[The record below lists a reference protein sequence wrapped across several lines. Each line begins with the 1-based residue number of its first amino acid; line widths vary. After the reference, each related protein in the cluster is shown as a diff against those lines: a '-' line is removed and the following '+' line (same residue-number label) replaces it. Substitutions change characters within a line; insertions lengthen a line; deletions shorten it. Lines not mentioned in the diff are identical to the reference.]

1 MLHLPSSWDQT
12 SRRPRNREPSLRD
25 CIVLSVR
32 SRSPIHSPAAIALR
46 SSVEGAVPRL
56 NLQTNSGSDSS
67 MEPSI
72 ATPAKSVLGN
82 SELDPSTSL
91 IRGLSLLDSVLL
103 LAGGIIGSS
112 IFLTAKD
119 IAGPLPHPVLFLL
132 VWVLGALISLCAC
145 FAFAELGSMF
155 PDSGGQYIYLRE
167 AYGDLIAF
175 LYGWMLFSVANGGTI
190 AALSVAAAAYVGQVV
205 PFVSQAHVM
214 FTVLGVAFT
223 RAHLFGLVLIA
234 VLTYVNVVGLR
245 WGALLQNVSTWTK
258 FTAMA
263 AFVGLGF
270 LIGMGHWSNFQ
281 SHGVSL
287 TMGLGPS
294 QLISVLGVGLIAV
307 FWAYDGWVYIT
318 WVAGEVKEPRRNV
331 PLAMVLGVLAVAVI
345 YIAMNLTYMYALPIK
360 EIASYETIAH
370 AAAAALF
377 SPRAAA
383 WLSLMIAVS
392 CFSAAATCTLSGAR
406 VYLAMAQ
413 DGVFFKKMAVIHP
426 KWRTPAF
433 SLIGQGIW
441 AAALTVS
448 GRYDQLYTYVIY
460 GMVLSYTLT
469 VIALFWLRWKRPDIS
484 RPYRCTGYP
493 WLPAIYVLIGAA
505 WTLNTIITRPTEAFW
520 GSAIV
525 LLGVPGY
532 LYWTRSNRTTAAME

>member
-1 MLHLPSSWDQT
+1 MEPVPIAPVITTPVPSS
-12 SRRPRNREPSLRD
+12 
-25 CIVLSVR
+25 
-32 SRSPIHSPAAIALR
+32 
-46 SSVEGAVPRL
+46 
-56 NLQTNSGSDSS
+56 
-67 MEPSI
+67 
-72 ATPAKSVLGN
+72 TPADAKPTLV
-82 SELDPSTSL
+82 
-91 IRGLSLLDSVLL
+91 RGLGLLDSVLL
-103 LAGGIIGSS
+103 LVSGVIGSS

-119 IAGPLPHPVLFLL
+119 IAGPLPQPVLFLG
-132 VWVLGALISLCAC
+132 VWVLGALISLGAC
-145 FAFAELGSMF
+145 VAFAELGSMF

-175 LYGWMLFSVANGGTI
+175 LYGWMLFAVANGGTI
-190 AALSVAAAAYVGQVV
+190 AALSVASAAYLGNMFPV
-205 PFVSQAHVM
+205 VSQQR
-214 FTVLGVAFT
+214 VAFAIAGIAVT
-223 RAHLFGLVLIA
+223 RAHLLGLVLIV

-263 AFVGLGF
+263 AFVVLGF
-270 LIGMGHWSNFQ
+270 AVGKGNWSNFRA
-281 SHGVSL
+281 HGVGL
-287 TMGLGPS
+287 TMGLGPM
-294 QLISVLGVGLIAV
+294 QLISALGVGLIAV

-331 PLAMVLGVLAVAVI
+331 PLAMVFGVLAVAVI
-345 YIAMNLTYMYALPIK
+345 YIAMNLTYMYALPLK
-360 EIASYETIAH
+360 EIAAHDTIAH

-377 SPRAAA
+377 SPRAAG

-406 VYLAMAQ
+406 VYMAMAQ
-413 DGVFFKKMAVIHP
+413 DGVFFKRMAVIHP

-433 SLIGQGIW
+433 SLIGQGVW
-441 AAALTVS
+441 AAALTLS

-469 VIALFWLRWKRPDIS
+469 VIGMFWLRWKRPDIS

-493 WLPAIYVLIGAA
+493 WLPGIYVLVGAA

-520 GSAIV
+520 GTAIV
-525 LLGVPGY
+525 LIGVPGY
-532 LYWTRSNRTTAAME
+532 LYWKRGNRKAAAE

>member
-1 MLHLPSSWDQT
+1 MEPTPVLQVTDTPPSGTPSS
-12 SRRPRNREPSLRD
+12 EPKPTL
-25 CIVLSVR
+25 V
-32 SRSPIHSPAAIALR
+32 
-46 SSVEGAVPRL
+46 
-56 NLQTNSGSDSS
+56 
-67 MEPSI
+67 
-72 ATPAKSVLGN
+72 
-82 SELDPSTSL
+82 
-91 IRGLSLLDSVLL
+91 RGLGLLDSVLL
-103 LAGGIIGSS
+103 LVSGIIGSS

-119 IAGPLPHPVLFLL
+119 IASPLPQPVLFLL

-167 AYGDLIAF
+167 AFGDLTAF

-190 AALSVAAAAYVGQVV
+190 AALSVASAAYTGQVF
-205 PFVSQAHVM
+205 PIVSEAHV
-214 FTVLGVAFT
+214 VVAFAGIVIT
-223 RAHLFGLVLIA
+223 RAHLLGLVLIA
-234 VLTYVNVVGLR
+234 LLTYVNVVGLR

-263 AFVGLGF
+263 AFVVLGF
-270 LIGMGHWSNFQ
+270 AIGKGHWSNFHSQ
-281 SHGVSL
+281 CVSL
-287 TMGLGPS
+287 SMGLGPA
-294 QLISVLGVGLIAV
+294 QLISALGVGLIAV

-331 PLAMVLGVLAVAVI
+331 PLAMVSGVLAVGVI
-345 YIAMNLTYMYALPIK
+345 YVAMNLTYMYALPLK
-360 EIASYETIAH
+360 EIGAHETIAH

-377 SPRAAA
+377 SPRAAV

-413 DGVFFKKMAVIHP
+413 DGVFFKRMAVIHP

-433 SLIGQGIW
+433 SLIGQGVW
-441 AAALTVS
+441 AAVLTIS

-469 VIALFWLRWKRPDIS
+469 VVGMFLLRWKRPEIP

-493 WLPAIYVLIGAA
+493 WLPAIYVLIGTV
-505 WTLNTIITRPTEAFW
+505 WTLNTIFTRPTEAFW
-520 GSAIV
+520 GTAIV
-525 LLGVPGY
+525 LVGVPFY
-532 LYWTRSNRTTAAME
+532 LFWKHSNRKQVPL